1 MTEEKQTMKNYNN
14 DNPLDFNTNPDPYWN
29 AKPLYGKPDLQ
40 ALYAQK
46 EQEKLERNVETEM
59 CWKLVKECGE
69 VMRQTLTDYPD
80 DLEEIKKTARF
91 IVIWLKKRV
100 DERNFKRLSKFDVQ
114 RMLEAEIKAVRREFH
129 LV

>member
-1 MTEEKQTMKNYNN
+1 
-14 DNPLDFNTNPDPYWN
+14 
-29 AKPLYGKPDLQ
+29 
-40 ALYAQK
+40 
-46 EQEKLERNVETEM
+46 M

-100 DERNFKRLSKFDVQ
+100 DERNFKRLSKFDV
-114 RMLEAEIKAVRREFH
+114 
-129 LV
+129 